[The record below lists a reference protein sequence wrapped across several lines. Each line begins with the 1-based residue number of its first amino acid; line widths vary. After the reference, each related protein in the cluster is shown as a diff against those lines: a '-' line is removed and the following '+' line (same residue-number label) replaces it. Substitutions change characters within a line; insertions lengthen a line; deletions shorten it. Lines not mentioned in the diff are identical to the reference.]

1 MARIRDLIALS
12 VAALTVVA
20 SVGPVAARAEDEE
33 VFLTKTV
40 AAATV
45 TPTLSLSLSGS
56 RTDAIPGDPITYT
69 STLSNAGAVI
79 GVSGRIIQANRG
91 GRQATVVAYWDVIST
106 KAPPTVSPE
115 GGDRASRTAE
125 RTAESELEGRNRC
138 SESESWTPFAG
149 QAANVPSWTVL
160 RPAPITTGM
169 TLTAIGLPRPGVT
182 FPATGDP
189 FLGTVLDANATA
201 RWNYQASLNLT
212 PDQVK
217 FLFDKTKVC
226 AVRNT
231 IHVELAL
238 RKRDSEAGARPAS
251 SDSDREGRSST
262 YSTEFSTKLLA
273 SGQFGD
279 VIQASI
285 VITPPGG
292 TAATFNSATTPA
304 LADIPPGGSVTV
316 TLPSTVP
323 VISPRGTAESET
335 DYLARLRLND
345 GLRLTAT
352 ATAAGTGSSG
362 ALTATAAP
370 VTTTE
375 HVPVLTI
382 AKRGPATVDAGLLG
396 TYPLDLVNSGSA
408 TALAIAATDVVPG
421 GLGGTVSGT
430 PASLAPTGAATATA
444 TFLVSVLQ
452 PAGPLT
458 DTAAVT
464 WQDAN
469 SNPYGSVSSSFT
481 TTVRNPLLGAQL
493 TLSPTRA
500 GPNFTGTSQALTAIL
515 LDVAGHPMAGQTI
528 NFGVTGANP
537 TTGSATTDAS
547 GSASF
552 SYTGTVRGNDV
563 VQASVTV
570 GGVTLPSNT
579 AAISWVAPS
588 LQKVSLTAVQ
598 GDFYPN
604 PQNLCTFGPTGSP
617 TFSQSFPDIQ
627 FNPAPNSVPHSL
639 PGVDQTTRPFTDVT
653 LDINGNYN
661 GTIVAQGNGSQ
672 AGVGNLTN
680 FFASLSGSFLVSQAG
695 DFSFTV
701 SHDSGYLLGVGNGAT
716 RVNGD
721 NIGGPVQTAF
731 QHYPVVAAFDAGGQA
746 SGVDT
751 IHFPVPGLYPYE
763 LDYTE
768 CGGQNLTLTLAATS
782 FTAQTDPLSIYVG
795 YADGLRAG
803 SIFPFPWDGSPNVTF
818 IGGGQMDSAALRFDN
833 NGPAP
838 INFDNVVVDVPGRAH
853 YDIWP
858 HGMTV
863 PPGGILVL
871 AQTNGTN
878 FDSSDVNGTGCGQNS
893 GIIPIVSVTVAGIT
907 KTYKDT
913 NQVIN
918 TLGYDTACVGNES
931 ISWQRIAGSAAGIN
945 VPLPPAFAIN
955 LTPFR
960 VSDAVIGEPVKLL
973 ASVLDEAGKPIAGVQ
988 LQVSVYGANA
998 RTLSATTD
1006 AAGLAS
1012 ISYIGGSTG
1021 TDLVQASGF
1030 VDGLRSISDMSTV
1043 IWLAGP
1049 GGITRPPNA
1058 GPPPSIG
1065 APVPADG
1072 SIVTKPVAINASIT
1086 APAGQTIASWSV
1098 TYQALDP
1105 GPVVPL
1111 AGGTGTPPNPLA
1123 TFDPTVLT
1131 NDTYALTVIAAA
1143 SGGGIQAATTS
1154 IAVIGN
1160 LKPGRNV
1167 QTFQDL
1173 AVPVNGFSLD
1183 VRRTYDS
1190 FDKSLGD
1197 FGIGWRV
1204 GVSNFRTAPNRVLG
1218 AGGWTQYNSQ
1228 CVLGLCF
1235 TAFKNSAPRFVT
1247 VTFPDQHTEV
1257 FDFTPTGGTNLFWEG
1272 AAAYTA
1278 RPGTATTSTLKPL
1291 GCSSLGYTGDG
1302 NLYGCD
1308 GHPYNPQQ
1316 FQLTTRDGRV
1326 LVLDRTTGLVSMTDR
1341 NGNRLTLDAA
1351 GVHSSSGP
1359 GITFTRDGSGR
1370 ITTVTG
1376 PSAEQLQYAYSA
1388 AGDLALVTD
1397 ALGKTT
1403 TFNYDS
1409 KHNLLAAHGPG
1420 GQALQTLQYDTAG
1433 RLTAVTDA
1441 TGHTSHVTN
1450 DVSAQTEVVTDP
1462 LGLTTLLTFDD
1473 LGDVVRADITAAGQ
1487 TLTSTYAYDA
1497 AGHTTSHTDPTGAT
1511 TTAAYDGNGNLSVS
1525 TDSAGRATHFA
1536 YDANNQPTTVTGP
1549 DGVLLMSSTYDANGN
1564 PTMVTSQGGATQ
1576 TYSYD
1581 SAGRLA
1587 TTTDAAGRSTSLGYD
1602 ANGHVAS
1609 ITDPA
1614 GNVNHVT
1621 TDVSGRTV
1629 AATNALGGTT
1639 SMAYDAN
1646 GDLLSVTSD
1655 GARVQ
1660 HLTYDAFGNVLTSV
1674 DALGL
1679 TTTYAYDAS
1688 ERLATATGPDG
1699 ATTSYSYDAD
1709 GRMTRVTYP
1718 DGDFVSYV
1726 YDAFGRAS
1734 QLANNHST
1742 VANTYDAGNNLV
1754 NQTTTGIPGQPS
1766 VTIGYAYDAS
1776 GARTSMTGADGTT
1789 HYGYD
1794 ANGRLS
1800 SITDPAGRS
1809 FGLTYNAG
1817 GELLGLTRPN
1827 GVNDAFSYDT
1837 TGRLVSR
1844 TSSRGGTT
1852 LAQFTQSY
1860 NRSGLVATLTDSTGP
1875 TSYTY
1880 DARGQLVGVSSAG
1893 GTVSYTYDADGNR
1906 VGGPLGP
1913 ATFNADNQLLNDARS
1928 SYTYDAQGNRVSRTD
1943 AATSSA
1949 TSYRYNSRHQLVSVT
1964 HANGTTS
1971 SFAYDPLGRRISVTD
1986 GAQTTGY
1993 AYDGQNIHLEYAGAG
2008 LAASYV
2014 GDLKV
2019 DEPLEMTRGGA
2030 PQYYVQ
2036 DARGSTALLTD
2047 SAGAVSASYH
2057 YDAFGNPTT
2066 STGTVGNPL
2075 TYNGREYLASA
2086 GLYYNR
2092 ARYYDPSTGSFLS
2105 TDPLPSVNSYPY
2117 ANNDPVNFS
2126 DPGGA
2131 SALGEYALNLVKTAI
2146 AHPRLLGCGL
2156 AVVAAAVEATMN
2168 HFTHTGIDWR
2178 SLAIGTVVGC
2188 ALAAW
2193 LITPTGAN
2201 GAAYW
2206 LLYLFGGPIMAGLA
2220 AGGIDA
2226 GSQLLCAGGDFSKV
2240 NAGHSVRAA
2249 GVAAGVAY
2257 GSAFLG
2263 IPFSLTKDALQ
2274 LGSGVGIAVVGGVA
2288 TGVNDANPSSAAC
2301 P

>member
-1 MARIRDLIALS
+1 MASIRDLIGLS

-33 VFLTKTV
+33 AFLTKTV

-45 TPTLSLSLSGS
+45 TPTLSLSLSAS

-69 STLSNAGAVI
+69 STLTNAGAVI
-79 GVSGRIIQANRG
+79 GVSGQIIQSNRG

-106 KAPPTVSPE
+106 KAPPTVSQE

-125 RTAESELEGRNRC
+125 RTTESELEGSNRC
-138 SESESWTPFAG
+138 SESEGWTPFAG
-149 QAANVPSWTVL
+149 QAANVSSWTVL

-201 RWNYQASLNLT
+201 RWNYLASLNLT

-231 IHVELAL
+231 IHIELAL
-238 RKRDSEAGARPAS
+238 RKSDSEEGAKPAS
-251 SDSDREGRSST
+251 SESDREGKGST

-285 VITPPGG
+285 VITPPSS
-292 TAATFNSATTPA
+292 TAATFNSTTTPL

-316 TLPSTVP
+316 TLPYTVP
-323 VISPRGTAESET
+323 VISPRGSTESET

-345 GLRLTAT
+345 GLRLTAA

-382 AKRGPATVDAGLLG
+382 AKSGPATVDAGLPG
-396 TYPLDLVNSGSA
+396 SYPLDLVNSGSA
-408 TALAIAATDVVPG
+408 TALAIGVTDAVPG
-421 GLGGTVSGT
+421 GPGGIVTGT
-430 PASLAPTGAATATA
+430 PASLAPTSAATATA
-444 TFLVSVLQ
+444 TFLLSVLQ

-547 GSASF
+547 GTASF
-552 SYTGTVRGNDV
+552 SYTGTARGNDV
-563 VQASVTV
+563 AQASVTV

-701 SHDSGYLLGVGNGAT
+701 SHDSGYLLGVGNGAA

-973 ASVLDEAGKPIAGVQ
+973 ASVLDEAGKPVAGVQ

-1021 TDLVQASGF
+1021 TDLVQVSGF

-1049 GGITRPPNA
+1049 GGITQPPNA

-1111 AGGTGTPPNPLA
+1111 AGGTGTPPSPLA
-1123 TFDPTVLT
+1123 TFDPTLLP
-1131 NDTYALTVIAAA
+1131 NDSYLLTVTATA
-1143 SGGGIQAATTS
+1143 SSGGIQAVSSTVT
-1154 IAVIGN
+1154 VIGN
-1160 LKPGRNV
+1160 LKLGRYV
-1167 QTFQDL
+1167 TSFQDL
-1173 AVPVNGFSLD
+1173 DVPVNGFHML

-1190 FDKSLGD
+1190 TDKSVGD
-1197 FGIGWRV
+1197 FGVGWRLSL
-1204 GVSNFRTAPNRVLG
+1204 SNFRVAPNRILG
-1218 AGGWTQYNSQ
+1218 AGGWSQYNTF
-1228 CVLGLCF
+1228 CGLGLCL
-1235 TAFKNSAPRFVT
+1235 TAWKNSAPRFVSI
-1247 VTFPDQHTEV
+1247 TFPDQHTEI
-1257 FDFTPTGGTNLFWEG
+1257 FDLTPGGGSNLFWMG
-1272 AAAYTA
+1272 SAAFTP
-1278 RPGTATTSTLKPL
+1278 RPGTGTTSTLEVA
-1291 GCSSLGYTGDG
+1291 GDAGVNYVGDG
-1302 NLYGCD
+1302 NLYD
-1308 GHPYNPQQ
+1308 GGGHLFNPQRYK
-1316 FQLTTRDGRV
+1316 LTTLDGRT
-1326 LVLDRTTGLVSMTDR
+1326 LILDVATGLVSETDAS
-1341 NGNRLTLDAA
+1341 GNTLTVSPA
-1351 GVHSSSGP
+1351 GVISSSGRS
-1359 GITFTRDGSGR
+1359 INFTRDSAGR
-1370 ITTVTG
+1370 VTSATG
-1376 PSAEQLQYAYSA
+1376 PTGETLVYTYSA
-1388 AGDLALVTD
+1388 AGDLASVVD
-1397 ALGKTT
+1397 AASNTT
-1403 TFNYDS
+1403 TFQYDA
-1409 KHNLLAAHGPG
+1409 KHDLAGYRGPG
-1420 GQALQTLQYDTAG
+1420 GPQLTEAYDSSGRLTSVTDGAGNRVAISNDVAAQKRVLTDASGALITVDTYDDIGDLVRVDQVFGGQTLTNTVTYDAVGHPLSRTDPGGAVWSATYDSLGDPATATDANGNITHYTYDAKGHLTSAVGPDGVSLEIMVYDAQG
-1433 RLTAVTDA
+1433 RLTA
-1441 TGHTSHVTN
+1441 SK
-1450 DVSAQTEVVTDP
+1450 
-1462 LGLTTLLTFDD
+1462 
-1473 LGDVVRADITAAGQ
+1473 R
-1487 TLTSTYAYDA
+1487 
-1497 AGHTTSHTDPTGAT
+1497 
-1511 TTAAYDGNGNLSVS
+1511 
-1525 TDSAGRATHFA
+1525 
-1536 YDANNQPTTVTGP
+1536 
-1549 DGVLLMSSTYDANGN
+1549 
-1564 PTMVTSQGGATQ
+1564 
-1576 TYSYD
+1576 
-1581 SAGRLA
+1581 
-1587 TTTDAAGRSTSLGYD
+1587 
-1602 ANGHVAS
+1602 
-1609 ITDPA
+1609 
-1614 GNVNHVT
+1614 
-1621 TDVSGRTV
+1621 
-1629 AATNALGGTT
+1629 
-1639 SMAYDAN
+1639 
-1646 GDLLSVTSD
+1646 SD
-1655 GARVQ
+1655 G
-1660 HLTYDAFGNVLTSV
+1660 S
-1674 DALGL
+1674 
-1679 TTTYAYDAS
+1679 
-1688 ERLATATGPDG
+1688 
-1699 ATTSYSYDAD
+1699 SY
-1709 GRMTRVTYP
+1709 
-1718 DGDFVSYV
+1718 
-1726 YDAFGRAS
+1726 
-1734 QLANNHST
+1734 
-1742 VANTYDAGNNLV
+1742 
-1754 NQTTTGIPGQPS
+1754 
-1766 VTIGYAYDAS
+1766 
-1776 GARTSMTGADGTT
+1776 
-1789 HYGYD
+1789 
-1794 ANGRLS
+1794 
-1800 SITDPAGRS
+1800 
-1809 FGLTYNAG
+1809 
-1817 GELLGLTRPN
+1817 
-1827 GVNDAFSYDT
+1827 
-1837 TGRLVSR
+1837 
-1844 TSSRGGTT
+1844 
-1852 LAQFTQSY
+1852 
-1860 NRSGLVATLTDSTGP
+1860 
-1875 TSYTY
+1875 
-1880 DARGQLVGVSSAG
+1880 
-1893 GTVSYTYDADGNR
+1893 
-1906 VGGPLGP
+1906 
-1913 ATFNADNQLLNDARS
+1913 
-1928 SYTYDAQGNRVSRTD
+1928 SYTYDAQGRPLSISDPSGRTMQLGYNAAGDLATATSPSGATSTMAYDASGRTVSRTD
-1943 AATSSA
+1943 PLGGAT
-1949 TSYRYNSRHQLVSVT
+1949 TYSYDGGGRLLTVT
-1964 HANGTTS
+1964 
-1971 SFAYDPLGRRISVTD
+1971 DPLGHR
-1986 GAQTTGY
+1986 TT
-1993 AYDGQNIHLEYAGAG
+1993 
-2008 LAASYV
+2008 
-2014 GDLKV
+2014 
-2019 DEPLEMTRGGA
+2019 
-2030 PQYYVQ
+2030 
-2036 DARGSTALLTD
+2036 
-2047 SAGAVSASYH
+2047 
-2057 YDAFGNPTT
+2057 
-2066 STGTVGNPL
+2066 
-2075 TYNGREYLASA
+2075 
-2086 GLYYNR
+2086 
-2092 ARYYDPSTGSFLS
+2092 
-2105 TDPLPSVNSYPY
+2105 
-2117 ANNDPVNFS
+2117 
-2126 DPGGA
+2126 
-2131 SALGEYALNLVKTAI
+2131 
-2146 AHPRLLGCGL
+2146 
-2156 AVVAAAVEATMN
+2156 
-2168 HFTHTGIDWR
+2168 FT
-2178 SLAIGTVVGC
+2178 
-2188 ALAAW
+2188 
-2193 LITPTGAN
+2193 
-2201 GAAYW
+2201 
-2206 LLYLFGGPIMAGLA
+2206 
-2220 AGGIDA
+2220 
-2226 GSQLLCAGGDFSKV
+2226 
-2240 NAGHSVRAA
+2240 
-2249 GVAAGVAY
+2249 
-2257 GSAFLG
+2257 
-2263 IPFSLTKDALQ
+2263 
-2274 LGSGVGIAVVGGVA
+2274 
-2288 TGVNDANPSSAAC
+2288 
-2301 P
+2301 